1 MTTTTNKE
9 SGFSLIEL
17 TIAIL
22 LVTLITGIA
31 IALLNR
37 FQTNY
42 RYEEAY
48 ADAQRNARFALA
60 RLNEIIRSSGT
71 NPTGKTTV
79 NVTNFAVLQDPKT
92 TSGSAVS
99 SSSIRLKSDL
109 NGDTLNTSHVSS
121 SSDVIVTSEDLTL
134 RLDADNRQIILD
146 DNTYSPVQSTPIAD
160 NIISMTFTDP
170 NGATYTNK
178 EIIVTLIAVP
188 SGISQND
195 HRYRTVS
202 YSGAIRLRNR

>member
-1 MTTTTNKE
+1 MNTTTNKE

-22 LVTLITGIA
+22 LVTMITGIA

-79 NVTNFAVLQDPKT
+79 NVTNFAVLQSPT
-92 TSGSAVS
+92 TTAGTAVS

-109 NGDTLNTSHVSS
+109 NGDTQNISHVSS

-146 DNTYSPVQSTPIAD
+146 DNTFTPVQSTPIAD

-188 SGISQND
+188 GGISPND

>member
-1 MTTTTNKE
+1 MKTATNKE

-22 LVTLITGIA
+22 LVTLISGIA

-37 FQTNY
+37 FQRNY

-71 NPTGKTTV
+71 NPTGKITV
-79 NVTNFAVLQDPKT
+79 NVTNFAVLQSPT
-92 TSGSAVS
+92 TTVGSAVS

-109 NGDTLNTSHVSS
+109 
-121 SSDVIVTSEDLTL
+121 
-134 RLDADNRQIILD
+134 
-146 DNTYSPVQSTPIAD
+146 
-160 NIISMTFTDP
+160 
-170 NGATYTNK
+170 
-178 EIIVTLIAVP
+178 
-188 SGISQND
+188 
-195 HRYRTVS
+195 
-202 YSGAIRLRNR
+202 